1 MTDDQKIWNDFKS
14 NKEYALSHIYHHH
27 IDLLFRYGRKFTRD
41 DDLIKDAIQ
50 ELFFDLIRNREN
62 LGDTDNIRFYL
73 LKSLKNKLIRILR
86 KDQKYIHQETEKNEP
101 EFSSV
106 YSHEE
111 DLIERENR
119 EQNEQLLL
127 RGLNELSP
135 RQREILF
142 YRFTCELDYPEI
154 CDIMSIKY
162 DSARKMVFRA
172 LGALREVISSSDI
185 MLFVLLKSIQC

>member
-1 MTDDQKIWNDFKS
+1 MTDDREIWNDFRQ
-14 NKEYALSHIYHHH
+14 NKDYALSHIYHHH
-27 IDLLFRYGRKFTRD
+27 IDLLFRYARKFSLD
-41 DDLIKDAIQ
+41 EDLIKDTIQ

-73 LKSLKNKLIRILR
+73 LKSLKNKLIRALQ
-86 KDQKYIHQETEKNEP
+86 KDQKYVHQESEMTNP
-101 EFSSV
+101 EFSTV

-111 DLIERENR
+111 DLIARENR
-119 EQNEQLLL
+119 ERKEQLLL
-127 RGLNELSP
+127 KGLNELTP

-154 CDIMSIKY
+154 CDIMSVRY

-172 LGALREVISSSDI
+172 LSALREVLSASDI
-185 MLFVLLKSIQC
+185 MLFFLLKPGQC

>member
-14 NKEYALSHIYHHH
+14 NKDYALSHIYHHH
-27 IDLLFRYGRKFTRD
+27 IDLLFRYGRKFTKD

-50 ELFFDLIRNREN
+50 ELFFDLIRSREN

-73 LKSLKNKLIRILR
+73 LKSLKNKLIRILQ
-86 KDQKYIHQETEKNEP
+86 KDQKYLHQEAEKNET

-106 YSHEE
+106 YSYEE

-119 EQNEQLLL
+119 ERNEQLLL

-154 CDIMSIKY
+154 CDIMSIRY

-172 LGALREVISSSDI
+172 LNSLRKVISSSDI
-185 MLFVLLKSIQC
+185 MLFFLQKSIQC

>member
-14 NKEYALSHIYHHH
+14 NKDYALSHIYHHH
-27 IDLLFRYGRKFTRD
+27 IDLLFRYGRKFTKD
-41 DDLIKDAIQ
+41 GDLIKDAIQ
-50 ELFFDLIRNREN
+50 ELFFDLIR
-62 LGDTDNIRFYL
+62 
-73 LKSLKNKLIRILR
+73 ILQ
-86 KDQKYIHQETEKNEP
+86 KDQKYLHQEAEKNET

-106 YSHEE
+106 YSYEE

-119 EQNEQLLL
+119 ERNEQLLL

-154 CDIMSIKY
+154 CDIMSIRY

-172 LGALREVISSSDI
+172 LNELRKVISSSDI
-185 MLFVLLKSIQC
+185 MLFFLQKSIRC

>member
-1 MTDDQKIWNDFKS
+1 MTDDRKIWNDFKS
-14 NKEYALSHIYHHH
+14 NKDYALSHIYHHH
-27 IDLLFRYGRKFTRD
+27 IDLLFRYGRKFSKD

-73 LKSLKNKLIRILR
+73 LKSLKNKLIRILQ
-86 KDQKYIHQETEKNEP
+86 KDQKYLHQATEITEP

-111 DLIERENR
+111 DLIEREDR
-119 EQNEQLLL
+119 ERNEQLLL
-127 RGLNELSP
+127 KGLDKLSP

-154 CDIMSIKY
+154 CDIMSIRY

-172 LGALREVISSSDI
+172 LSALREVLRSSDI
-185 MLFVLLKSIQC
+185 MLFFLLKSSQC

>member
-1 MTDDQKIWNDFKS
+1 MTDDRQIWNDFKS
-14 NKEYALSHIYHHH
+14 SKDYALSHIYHHH
-27 IDLLFRYGRKFTRD
+27 IDLLFRYGRKFSRD
-41 DDLIKDAIQ
+41 EDLIKDAIQ

-73 LKSLKNKLIRILR
+73 LKSLKNKLIRTLQ
-86 KDQKYIHQETEKNEP
+86 KDQKYIHQVTEITEP

-111 DLIERENR
+111 NLIERENR
-119 EQNEQLLL
+119 ERNEQLLL
-127 RGLNELSP
+127 KGLDELSP

-154 CDIMSIKY
+154 CDIMSIRY

-172 LGALREVISSSDI
+172 LSALREVLSASDI
-185 MLFVLLKSIQC
+185 MLFFLLKSC

>member
-14 NKEYALSHIYHHH
+14 NKDYALSHIYHHH

-50 ELFFDLIRNREN
+50 ELFFDLIRSREN

-73 LKSLKNKLIRILR
+73 LKSLKNKLIRILQ
-86 KDQKYIHQETEKNEP
+86 KDQKYIHQKTENNQP

-106 YSHEE
+106 YSYEE

-119 EQNEQLLL
+119 ERNEQLLL

-154 CDIMSIKY
+154 CDIMSIRY

-172 LGALREVISSSDI
+172 LNALRKVISSSDI
-185 MLFVLLKSIQC
+185 MLFFLQKSIQC